1 MCGKM
6 CVWVGGALVYNALFM
21 CVFVCIFVCDGVF
34 LVKLNYLTLY
44 RCYDLKPSVE
54 EWRWR
59 RSTLLAHP
67 ANDNDR
73 LRGYA

>member
-21 CVFVCIFVCDGVF
+21 CVFVCIFVRDGVF

-54 EWRWR
+54 E
-59 RSTLLAHP
+59 
-67 ANDNDR
+67 
-73 LRGYA
+73 